1 MNNQIIQGA
10 GQILVFGALAIGGWQ
25 LMFSAPISPVA
36 TPKLVSESLSGAQT
50 DPIKSAQSIK
60 PAQQLEAATA
70 LSAAATKTEVD
81 FGIPGI
87 FFDELRLVMCPIV
100 SAIPVIKD
108 IVGELSMQFG
118 FSCPTGRMP
127 SNHNRAVSAWGTQK
141 PATGAKRTVSKLT
154 V

>member
-25 LMFSAPISPVA
+25 LMFSAPTSPGV

-50 DPIKSAQSIK
+50 DPIK
-60 PAQQLEAATA
+60 PAQQLEAAAA
-70 LSAAATKTEVD
+70 LSAAATKAEVD

-118 FSCPTGRMP
+118 FSCPTGRTP
-127 SNHNRAVSAWGTQK
+127 SNNNQAVSAWGTQK
-141 PATGAKRTVSKLT
+141 PAAGAKRTVAKLT